1 MNYEELLSVAENL
14 IESEKYEISL
24 LANVS
29 AFIFE
34 YIDKLNWSGF
44 YLHIDD
50 KLILGPF
57 QGKIACNIIDR
68 GKGVC
73 GTVLDTKK
81 TMVVDDV
88 HTHDNHIACDSN
100 SNSEIVVP
108 IIIKNHVYGVLDI
121 DSFVFSR
128 FDKDIVNFFER
139 LVNLIEKKLKA
150 LKNI

>member
-14 IESEKYEISL
+14 IKSEKYEISL

-44 YLHIDD
+44 YLHMDD
-50 KLILGPF
+50 KLVLGPF
-57 QGKIACNIIDR
+57 QGKIACNIIER

-73 GTVLDTKK
+73 GTALDTKK
-81 TMVVDDV
+81 TIVVDDV

-108 IIIKNHVYGVLDI
+108 IIINDHVYGVLDI

-139 LVNLIEKKLKA
+139 LVKLIEKKLKC
-150 LKNI
+150 LKYI

>member
-108 IIIKNHVYGVLDI
+108 IIINDHVYGVLDI

-139 LVNLIEKKLKA
+139 LVNLMEKKLKT